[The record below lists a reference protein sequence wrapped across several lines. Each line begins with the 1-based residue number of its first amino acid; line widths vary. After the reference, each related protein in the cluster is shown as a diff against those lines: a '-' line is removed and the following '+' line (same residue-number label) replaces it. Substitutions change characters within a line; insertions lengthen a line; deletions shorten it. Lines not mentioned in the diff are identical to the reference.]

1 MGRYITQRLLAMIPV
16 FLIVAIIV
24 FSLVH
29 ITPGDPALVM
39 AGDEATPSEIDAL
52 REELGLNRS
61 IPVQLVEYFKNI
73 VRGDLGK
80 SIFSR
85 HDVRGLIFSRL
96 EPTLSIAILSE
107 TVAILIGIPLGI
119 LAAWKANTWIDRVT
133 MIFAVL
139 GLALPSFWLG
149 YNLIW
154 LFAVKWGIM
163 PAVGYEPIFLREQ
176 LGQEGGLNLGPW
188 LRSITMPSVTI
199 GVIGAALITRMTR
212 SSMLEVLREDYIRT
226 ARAKGLGEFVVLL
239 RHAFKNAGLP
249 VVTIIGL
256 AVAGLVT
263 GLVITEAVFAIP
275 GVGRLMVNGVA
286 RRDFPIIQG
295 IVLLTTVSYVVI
307 NLVVDL
313 AYGYM
318 DPRIRY
324 R

>member
-1 MGRYITQRLLAMIPV
+1 MFPV
-16 FLIVAIIV
+16 ILIVGIIV

-29 ITPGDPALVM
+29 ITPGDPAMIM
-39 AGDEATPSEIDAL
+39 AGDEASPAEIDAL
-52 REELGLNRS
+52 RHELGLDKALWRQGIRFLLDS
-61 IPVQLVEYFKNI
+61 IQ
-73 VRGDLGK
+73 GDLGE
-80 SIFSR
+80 SIFTR
-85 HDVRGLIFSRL
+85 HSVRELIFSRL
-96 EPTLSIAILSE
+96 EPTLSIAIFSEVLS
-107 TVAILIGIPLGI
+107 ILIGIPLGI
-119 LAAWKANTWIDRVT
+119 LAAWKANTWIDRVA
-133 MIFAVL
+133 MIFAVM

-154 LFAVKWGIM
+154 LFAVRWELM
-163 PAVGYEPIFLREQ
+163 PAVGYEPIFEDAGPGR
-176 LGQEGGLNLGPW
+176 EGGLNLGPW

-239 RHAFKNAGLP
+239 RHGFKNAGLP

-263 GLVITEAVFAIP
+263 GLVVTEAVFAIP

-295 IVLLTTVSYVVI
+295 VVLLTTVSYVVI

-313 AYGYM
+313 AYGYL

>member
-1 MGRYITQRLLAMIPV
+1 MTRYIVQRILAMFPV
-16 FLIVAIIV
+16 VFIVAIMV

-29 ITPGDPALVM
+29 ITPGDPAMIM
-39 AGDEATPSEIDAL
+39 AGDEASPSEIDAL
-52 REELGLNRS
+52 RHELGLDRDLWRQGIS
-61 IPVQLVEYFKNI
+61 FMLDTL
-73 VRGDLGK
+73 RGDLGT
-80 SIFSR
+80 SIFSQ
-85 HDVRGLIFSRL
+85 HSVRELIFSRL
-96 EPTLSIAILSE
+96 EPTISLAIFSEILS
-107 TVAILIGIPLGI
+107 ILIGIPLGI
-119 LAAWKANTWIDRVT
+119 LAAWKANTWIDRVA
-133 MIFAVL
+133 MIFAVM

-154 LFAVKWGIM
+154 LFAVKWGVM

-239 RHAFKNAGLP
+239 RHGFKNAGLP

-256 AVAGLVT
+256 AIAGLVT

-286 RRDFPIIQG
+286 RRDFPVIQG

>member
-1 MGRYITQRLLAMIPV
+1 MIPV

-107 TVAILIGIPLGI
+107 AVAILIGIPLGI
-119 LAAWKANTWIDRVT
+119 LAAWKANTWIDRTT

-154 LFAVKWGIM
+154 VFAVKLGWM
-163 PAVGYEPIFLREQ
+163 PAVGYVELFPDGFP
-176 LGQEGGLNLGPW
+176 GGFAPENIGGW
-188 LRSITMPSVTI
+188 LKSITLPSITVGTI
-199 GVIGAALITRMTR
+199 TAALITRMTR

-226 ARAKGLGEFVVLL
+226 ARAKGLVEFVVLI

-249 VVTIIGL
+249 VITVIGL
-256 AVAGLVT
+256 GLAGLIT
-263 GLVITEAVFAIP
+263 GLVVTEAVFAIP
-275 GVGRLMVNGVA
+275 GVGRLMVNGVL

-295 IVLLTTVSYVVI
+295 VVLMTTISYVGI
-307 NLVVDL
+307 NLLIDL
-313 AYGYM
+313 SYGYL
-318 DPRIRY
+318 DPKIRY